1 MPNKSGKQFRFMAM
15 AANPK
20 SRKKMKGKKPPM
32 KVAKEYAKHGPPP
45 KGKGLLER

>member
-1 MPNKSGKQFRFMAM
+1 MPSKTKKQHNFMAM

-32 KVAKEYAKHGPPP
+32 KVAREYMKAD
-45 KGKGLLER
+45 KGKGGLLE